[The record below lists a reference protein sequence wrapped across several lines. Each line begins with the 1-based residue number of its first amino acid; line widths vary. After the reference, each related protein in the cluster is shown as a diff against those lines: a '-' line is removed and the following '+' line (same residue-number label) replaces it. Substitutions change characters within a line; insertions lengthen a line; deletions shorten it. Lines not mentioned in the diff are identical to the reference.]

1 MKANLSLYKKKH
13 SVDFAKWSLKDCI
26 TIYKRVS
33 RERMGENHNLN
44 FPQNIVR
51 YVKSK

>member
-1 MKANLSLYKKKH
+1 
-13 SVDFAKWSLKDCI
+13 
-26 TIYKRVS
+26 
-33 RERMGENHNLN
+33 MGENHNLN